1 MMRTLKRRILVMLT
15 ATIIAAVCGLLAACL
30 VGRFITLKMTER
42 KLFQDASQASAEA
55 DIRLTEAR
63 AVLAAMKDSS
73 SPPCSTAELTYFRA
87 LIFEAKY
94 LKDAGRM
101 SDGKIDCSAL
111 LARPMQP
118 LALVGQ
124 DVTIRG
130 GAKVY
135 KDIALYRSE
144 GLAVVTYQDGDFY
157 IVLIPR
163 IQPHLGPGPEHYSE
177 METDARSGQI
187 SWLLGE
193 PPPVKAATLARDGL
207 SRAGNSLYATR
218 CSRMFS
224 NCVTAYISIP
234 EALSADHTQFR
245 IYIALGGLTGAVI
258 GFMLSLFYRRSRS
271 MEQQLR
277 RAIRKDQLRIVYQP
291 IVDLANG
298 RIVGAEALARWTDEE
313 GYAVGPDVFV
323 KIAEE
328 RGFVGLITRLV
339 VRHVLCDFAAT
350 LRAHPD
356 FHISIN
362 VSAADL
368 GDPGFLLML
377 NHALEQAGVA
387 AQSVVIEITEG
398 STVQYKTA
406 METIV
411 RLHQR
416 GHSVHID
423 DFGTGY
429 SSLSYLHDL
438 SVDVIKIDKSFTQTV
453 GTEAVTAGI
462 VPQILAM
469 AEALGLR
476 VIVEGIETTQQAEYF
491 AAQTQSIL
499 GQGWLFSHAVAPE
512 EFHRLL
518 AEDEK
523 RAQAAKAV

>member
-1 MMRTLKRRILVMLT
+1 MTHILKQRILLMLT
-15 ATIIAAVCGLLAACL
+15 ATIIAAMCGSLAACL
-30 VGRFITLKMTER
+30 VGRLITLKLTER
-42 KLFQDASQASAEA
+42 KLFQDASQASAAA

-73 SPPCSTAELTYFRA
+73 SPPCSTTELTYFRA

-94 LKDAGRM
+94 LKDAGRV
-101 SDGKIDCSAL
+101 SDGKIACSAS
-111 LARPMQP
+111 LASPMQP
-118 LALVGQ
+118 MALAGQ
-124 DVTIRG
+124 DITIRG

-144 GLAVVTYQDGDFY
+144 NRAVVTYQDGDFY

-177 METDARSGQI
+177 MEADARSGQI

-218 CSRMFS
+218 CSQMYS

-234 EALSADHTQFR
+234 EALLADHTQLR
-245 IYIALGGLTGAVI
+245 IYIVLGGLTGALI
-258 GFMLSLFYRRSRS
+258 GFMLSLFYRRSRG

-298 RIVGAEALARWTDEE
+298 RIVGAEALARWNDEQ
-313 GYAVGPDVFV
+313 GFVVGPDVFV

-339 VRHVLCDFAAT
+339 VRHVLRDFADT
-350 LRAHPD
+350 LRSHPD
-356 FHISIN
+356 FHLSIN
-362 VSAADL
+362 VAADDL
-368 GDPGFLLML
+368 GDPKFLPML
-377 NHALEQAGVA
+377 NHALERAGVA

-438 SVDVIKIDKSFTQTV
+438 SVDVI
-453 GTEAVTAGI
+453 
-462 VPQILAM
+462 
-469 AEALGLR
+469 
-476 VIVEGIETTQQAEYF
+476 
-491 AAQTQSIL
+491 
-499 GQGWLFSHAVAPE
+499 
-512 EFHRLL
+512 
-518 AEDEK
+518 
-523 RAQAAKAV
+523 

>member
-1 MMRTLKRRILVMLT
+1 V
-15 ATIIAAVCGLLAACL
+15 
-30 VGRFITLKMTER
+30 
-42 KLFQDASQASAEA
+42 
-55 DIRLTEAR
+55 
-63 AVLAAMKDSS
+63 
-73 SPPCSTAELTYFRA
+73 
-87 LIFEAKY
+87 
-94 LKDAGRM
+94 
-101 SDGKIDCSAL
+101 SDGKIACSAS
-111 LARPMQP
+111 LASPMQP
-118 LALVGQ
+118 MALAGQ
-124 DVTIRG
+124 DITIRG

-144 GLAVVTYQDGDFY
+144 NRAVVTYQDGDFY

-177 METDARSGQI
+177 MEADARSGQI

-218 CSRMFS
+218 CSQMYS

-234 EALSADHTQFR
+234 EALLADHTQLR
-245 IYIALGGLTGAVI
+245 IYIVLGGLTGALI
-258 GFMLSLFYRRSRS
+258 GFMLSLFYRRSRG

-298 RIVGAEALARWTDEE
+298 RIVGAEALARWNDEQ
-313 GYAVGPDVFV
+313 GFVVGPDVFV

-339 VRHVLCDFAAT
+339 VRHVLRDFADT
-350 LRAHPD
+350 LRSHPD
-356 FHISIN
+356 FHLSIN
-362 VSAADL
+362 VAADDL
-368 GDPGFLLML
+368 GDPKFLPML
-377 NHALEQAGVA
+377 NHALERAGVA

-476 VIVEGIETTQQAEYF
+476 VIVEGIETPRQAEYF

-499 GQGWLFSHAVAPE
+499 GQGWLFSRAVTPE

-523 RAQAAKAV
+523 KAQATEAV